1 MSGFL
6 QASSP
11 NLFAQLRWWDVERWC
26 GASGESCGSW
36 TISWVNQPFNGNIM
50 GIETL
55 PTEIRLCIDL
65 RLCKLLFLGSEMLRT
80 PQIHG
85 QSSNC
90 FVYTHYIYRDYI
102 PEIILYY
109 IYFYYVFRISMA
121 ILSLEAYIPFSDT
134 ANSDYSDAV
143 WLMRTWVISWFIC
156 FMMQ

>member
-36 TISWVNQPFNGNIM
+36 TISWGNWPFNGNIM

-65 RLCKLLFLGSEMLRT
+65 RLCNLLFLGSEMLRT

-90 FVYTHYIYRDYI
+90 LVYTVYIIYRDYI

-109 IYFYYVFRISMA
+109 KYFYYVFRISMA
-121 ILSLEAYIPFSDT
+121 IW
-134 ANSDYSDAV
+134 V
-143 WLMRTWVISWFIC
+143 WTYTFHFQTQPIQTTVILCGWFIC